1 MRCSK
6 ATRLLARR
14 GALIPA
20 LLAVLAA
27 LLATGCGSGEDEGVA
42 IRSAPAG
49 VAEAGP
55 GLGPGVRPLS
65 LGPGDKGAP
74 RVSPSGDRV
83 AFVLDGSVVEKP
95 LFARSF
101 GRRTEDG
108 FVAERAEWLSGENLA
123 ILGQEAAGESAAT
136 GAEGPTP
143 LFLTRPGDAPGIPP
157 GLLEISDEVGAVD
170 ADPEGEALFAAAE
183 APLVNGAPPAASS
196 KLLVVRGRGQVKFYP
211 GTVPGL
217 VTGLSVSPDGREVVL
232 ALAPG
237 EDGETEGRVELLSY
251 RLPQGPPRR
260 VALLPEGVELLGSP
274 QWTTRGIYFVA
285 GDPAEAG
292 AEKKGFVLYRV
303 PRGSDR
309 PEPVR
314 EVGEGFLP
322 AGICASPGGDRLAV
336 VGRRSPDSPT
346 NLYVL
351 DLASEALE
359 AATAN
364 EDMEVKTNPRDLTWS
379 PDGSYVVLVARGV
392 LSGPETYD
400 APAASLSSAF
410 YNLYRVP
417 VGGGSG

>member
-1 MRCSK
+1 MRFSEAK
-6 ATRLLARR
+6 RLARR
-14 GALIPA
+14 AALIAA
-20 LLAVLAA
+20 LLAVLVA
-27 LLATGCGSGEDEGVA
+27 LPLGGCGEDEGVA
-42 IRSAPAG
+42 IRPAPVG

-65 LGPGDKGAP
+65 LGPGDKGSP

-108 FVAERAEWLSGENLA
+108 FVAESAEWLSGENLA
-123 ILGQEAAGESAAT
+123 VLGWETAGESAAT
-136 GAEGPTP
+136 GDEGPIP

-157 GLLEISDEVGAVD
+157 GLLEISDGVGAVD
-170 ADPEGEALFAAAE
+170 ADPEGEALFAAAD
-183 APLVNGAPPAASS
+183 APLAIGAPSAETS
-196 KLLVVRGRGQVKFYP
+196 KLLVVRGRGQVRFYP
-211 GTVPGL
+211 GTIPGR
-217 VTGLSVSPDGREVVL
+217 VTGLSVSPDGREAVL

-237 EDGETEGRVELLSY
+237 QEGGETEGRVELLSY
-251 RLPQGPPRR
+251 RFPQGPPRR
-260 VALLPEGVELLGSP
+260 VALLREGIELLGSP
-274 QWTTRGIYFVA
+274 QWTSSGIHFVA

-292 AEKKGFVLYRV
+292 EEQNGFVLYRV

-309 PEPVR
+309 PEPDR
-314 EVGEGFLP
+314 DVGEGFLP
-322 AGICASPGGDRLAV
+322 AGICASPEGDRLAV

-351 DLASEALE
+351 DLASESLE

>member
-1 MRCSK
+1 MLCNK
-6 ATRLLARR
+6 AMGR
-14 GALIPA
+14 GSLITA

-27 LLATGCGSGEDEGVA
+27 LPAAGCGSGEGEEVA
-42 IRSAPAG
+42 IRPAQVG

-65 LGPGDKGAP
+65 LGPGDKVSP

-83 AFVLDGSVVEKP
+83 AFILNGSVLEKP

-101 GRRTEDG
+101 GRRTEDS
-108 FVAERAEWLSGENLA
+108 FDAERAEWLSGENLA
-123 ILGQEAAGESAAT
+123 VLGREAADGSAET

-157 GLLEISDEVGAVD
+157 GLLEISEEVGAVD
-170 ADPEGEALFAAAE
+170 ADPEGKALFAAAE
-183 APLVNGAPPAASS
+183 APLANGAPPAESS
-196 KLLVVRGRGQVKFYP
+196 KLLVVRGRGQVEFYP
-211 GTVPGL
+211 GTIPGR
-217 VTGLSVSPDGREVVL
+217 VTGLSVSPDGRKAVL

-237 EDGETEGRVELLSY
+237 EGGETEGRVELLSY
-251 RLPQGPPRR
+251 RFPQGPPRR
-260 VALLPEGVELLGSP
+260 VALLREGIELLGSP
-274 QWTTRGIYFVA
+274 QWTSRGIHFVA
-285 GDPAEAG
+285 G
-292 AEKKGFVLYRV
+292 EKQKGFVLYRV

-309 PEPVR
+309 PAPVR
-314 EVGEGFLP
+314 EVGEGFSP
-322 AGICASPGGDRLAV
+322 AGICASPEGDRLAV

-351 DLASEALE
+351 DLASGALE
-359 AATAN
+359 TATAN
-364 EDMEVKTNPRDLTWS
+364 EDMEIKTNPRDLTWS

-392 LSGPETYD
+392 LSGPETYG

>member
-1 MRCSK
+1 MLCSK
-6 ATRLLARR
+6 ATGR
-14 GALIPA
+14 GALITA

-27 LLATGCGSGEDEGVA
+27 LPAAGCGSGEDEGVA
-42 IRSAPAG
+42 IRPAQVG

-55 GLGPGVRPLS
+55 GLGPGARPLS
-65 LGPGDKGAP
+65 LGPGDKGSP

-83 AFVLDGSVVEKP
+83 AFVLDGSVLEKP

-108 FVAERAEWLSGENLA
+108 FDAERAEWLSGENLVV
-123 ILGQEAAGESAAT
+123 LGREAAGGSAET
-136 GAEGPTP
+136 GAEGPIP

-157 GLLEISDEVGAVD
+157 GLLEISEGVGAVD
-170 ADPEGEALFAAAE
+170 ADPEGKAVFAAAE
-183 APLVNGAPPAASS
+183 APLANGAPPAESS
-196 KLLVVRGRGQVKFYP
+196 KLLVVRGRGQVRFYP
-211 GTVPGL
+211 GTIPGR
-217 VTGLSVSPDGREVVL
+217 VTGLSVSPDGREAVL

-237 EDGETEGRVELLSY
+237 EGGETEGRVELLSY
-251 RLPQGPPRR
+251 RFFPHGPPRR
-260 VALLPEGVELLGSP
+260 AALLPEGIELLGSP
-274 QWTTRGIYFVA
+274 QWTSRGIHFVA

-292 AEKKGFVLYRV
+292 EEQNGFVLYRV

-314 EVGEGFLP
+314 DVGEGFLP
-322 AGICASPGGDRLAV
+322 AGICASPEGDRLAV

-359 AATAN
+359 TATAN

-392 LSGPETYD
+392 LSGPETYG

>member
-1 MRCSK
+1 MLCSK
-6 ATRLLARR
+6 ATGR
-14 GALIPA
+14 GALITA

-27 LLATGCGSGEDEGVA
+27 LPAAGCGSGEDEGVA
-42 IRSAPAG
+42 IRPAQVG

-65 LGPGDKGAP
+65 LGPGDKGSP

-83 AFVLDGSVVEKP
+83 AFILNGSVLEKP

-108 FVAERAEWLSGENLA
+108 FDAERAEWLSGENLA
-123 ILGQEAAGESAAT
+123 VLGREAAGGSAET

-157 GLLEISDEVGAVD
+157 GLLEISEGVGAVGT
-170 ADPEGEALFAAAE
+170 APEGGAMFAAETPLANAALPAE
-183 APLVNGAPPAASS
+183 SS
-196 KLLVVRGRGQVKFYP
+196 KLLVVRGRGQVRFYP
-211 GTVPGL
+211 GKIPGR
-217 VTGLSVSPDGREVVL
+217 VTGLSVSPDGREAVL

-237 EDGETEGRVELLSY
+237 EGGETEGRVELLSY
-251 RLPQGPPRR
+251 RFPHGPPRR
-260 VALLPEGVELLGSP
+260 AALLPDGIELLGSP
-274 QWTTRGIYFVA
+274 QWTSRGIHFVA
-285 GDPAEAG
+285 GEEQD
-292 AEKKGFVLYRV
+292 GFVLYRV

-314 EVGEGFLP
+314 DVGEGFLP
-322 AGICASPGGDRLAV
+322 AGICSSPEGDRLAV

-359 AATAN
+359 TATAN
-364 EDMEVKTNPRDLTWS
+364 EDMEVKTNPQDLTWS

>member
-1 MRCSK
+1 MRCRK
-6 ATRLLARR
+6 AAR
-14 GALIPA
+14 GALISA
-20 LLAVLAA
+20 LLALLAA
-27 LLATGCGSGEDEGVA
+27 PSVAGCASGKDEEVA
-42 IRSAPAG
+42 IQPAPVG

-55 GLGPGVRPLS
+55 GLGRGARPLS
-65 LGPGDKGAP
+65 LGPGDKGSP

-83 AFVLDGSVVEKP
+83 AFVLEGSVVEKP

-101 GRRTEDG
+101 GRRTKGG
-108 FVAERAEWLSGENLA
+108 FGAERAEWLSGENLA
-123 ILGQEAAGESAAT
+123 VLGRETAGEST
-136 GAEGPTP
+136 ENGAEGPVP

-157 GLLEISDEVGAVD
+157 GLLEISEEVGAVD

-183 APLVNGAPPAASS
+183 APLAIGAAPSEGS
-196 KLLVVRGRGQVKFYP
+196 KLLVVKGRGQVRFYP
-211 GTVPGL
+211 GTIPGR
-217 VTGLSVSPDGREVVL
+217 VNGLSVSPDGREAVL

-237 EDGETEGRVELLSY
+237 EEGGETEGRVELVSY
-251 RLPQGPPRR
+251 RFPQGPPRR
-260 VALLPEGVELLGSP
+260 VALLQEGVEVLGSP
-274 QWTTRGIYFVA
+274 QWTTRGIHFVA
-285 GDPAEAG
+285 GDPEESGDEQSEFA
-292 AEKKGFVLYRV
+292 LYRV
-303 PRGSDR
+303 PRGSDS

-322 AGICASPGGDRLAV
+322 AGICASPEGDRLAV

-351 DLASEALE
+351 DLDSEALE

-364 EDMEVKTNPRDLTWS
+364 EDMEVKTNPRDLAWS